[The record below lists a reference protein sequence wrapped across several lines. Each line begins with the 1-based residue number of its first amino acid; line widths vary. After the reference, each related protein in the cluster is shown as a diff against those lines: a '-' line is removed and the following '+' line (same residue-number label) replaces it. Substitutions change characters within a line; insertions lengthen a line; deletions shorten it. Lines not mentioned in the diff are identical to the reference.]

1 MRFKKSPQLPGAGRT
16 RAWHH
21 HGSHMPTSPVKW
33 PVNPNILAASV
44 AARITYLGIIGVIN
58 QRQSFLFL
66 CDSTLIQEVALIC
79 TLDNSHSMHLTIYTT
94 LDQLDQEQ
102 YAVCLYWL
110 LVYWSQN

>member
-1 MRFKKSPQLPGAGRT
+1 MGHP
-16 RAWHH
+16 
-21 HGSHMPTSPVKW
+21 
-33 PVNPNILAASV
+33 V

-110 LVYWSQN
+110 LVYWSQNWLGNTLRFLPKSLQNGSRSPRIVYKMFNF